1 MNIRFP
7 VAWRSRILL
16 IVTTVIILITMVV
29 LNVTLQPTNAAI
41 APLPDPYLTSGRL
54 IDGEKDFI
62 NYLKNNQKDDKA
74 RFGLGV
80 IQLMR
85 GTETLMQSLY
95 KYGMNPSP
103 FASSF
108 PFLRLPVPPN
118 PKPQLL
124 TYDGLQQVFQTW
136 IDDLTTVRNTLEP
149 VKDQNVKLAI
159 RLGVIRL
166 DFNGDGK
173 FEDSEMLWKIFNA
186 VTGSD
191 VTAKQAEQF
200 LIAFDRGDALWLQG
214 YTNVLGAISEFLRAY
229 DSRELFNACAHLF
242 FKNIDTPHRF
252 LLSSQNPQ
260 EFGSMEEIF
269 DAIAA
274 IHLMKFPL
282 AEPQRMT
289 KILEHMR
296 AVVSLSRES
305 WQSILAETDN
315 DREWLPNPKQKSVI
329 NNAIVTSEMINTWLS
344 ALDEMELI
352 LDGKKNLPFWRDP
365 KSSINFA
372 KIFTNPSNFDLI
384 SWVQGTAATP
394 YLEKGKVTDMNIW
407 NAIQGAFGANL
418 FNFVVWFN

>member
-1 MNIRFP
+1 
-7 VAWRSRILL
+7 
-16 IVTTVIILITMVV
+16 
-29 LNVTLQPTNAAI
+29 
-41 APLPDPYLTSGRL
+41 
-54 IDGEKDFI
+54 
-62 NYLKNNQKDDKA
+62 
-74 RFGLGV
+74 
-80 IQLMR
+80 
-85 GTETLMQSLY
+85 
-95 KYGMNPSP
+95 
-103 FASSF
+103 
-108 PFLRLPVPPN
+108 
-118 PKPQLL
+118 
-124 TYDGLQQVFQTW
+124 
-136 IDDLTTVRNTLEP
+136 
-149 VKDQNVKLAI
+149 
-159 RLGVIRL
+159 
-166 DFNGDGK
+166 
-173 FEDSEMLWKIFNA
+173 
-186 VTGSD
+186 
-191 VTAKQAEQF
+191 
-200 LIAFDRGDALWLQG
+200 
-214 YTNVLGAISEFLRAY
+214 
-229 DSRELFNACAHLF
+229 
-242 FKNIDTPHRF
+242 
-252 LLSSQNPQ
+252 
-260 EFGSMEEIF
+260 MEEIF